1 VEEKRDKKARKK
13 EERIKRREEERKEK
27 EVGSIWSCMPTVSWM
42 TDLCLYSQSWR
53 SLNWNA

>member
-1 VEEKRDKKARKK
+1 MEEKRDKKARKK

-42 TDLCLYSQSWR
+42 TDLCLYS
-53 SLNWNA
+53 